1 MVRKSEVARDADNLV
16 CWSERNISQGRCYC
30 RCGAPLSRRR
40 LLLST
45 IKPIGQV
52 EQPTTPVTKISD
64 KSLANLIA
72 DADKVLERNTPVA
85 DEEWWQD
92 FRAAMLELQE
102 RRREELK

>member
-1 MVRKSEVARDADNLV
+1 MESNIKGLVSAGHEMASELKA
-16 CWSERNISQGRCYC
+16 E
-30 RCGAPLSRRR
+30 CGAVDMRSVA
-40 LLLST
+40 
-45 IKPIGQV
+45 K
-52 EQPTTPVTKISD
+52 
-64 KSLANLIA
+64 LIA

>member
-1 MVRKSEVARDADNLV
+1 M
-16 CWSERNISQGRCYC
+16 
-30 RCGAPLSRRR
+30 
-40 LLLST
+40 ST

-52 EQPTTPVTKISD
+52 EQPTTLVTKISD

>member
-1 MVRKSEVARDADNLV
+1 MKLRETPTTWCVGPKETYRKED
-16 CWSERNISQGRCYC
+16 GR
-30 RCGAPLSRRR
+30 RCGSPLSSRR